1 MERMSM
7 KAVRIDRG
15 ITQEQLAKAVGVNKK
30 TVSSWE
36 RGRTRPQSD
45 KIDAICATLNV
56 TYDSIRWN
64 I

>member
-15 ITQEQLAKAVGVNKK
+15 ITQAQLAKALNVNKK

-36 RGRTRPQSD
+36 QGKTHPKLD
-45 KIDAICATLNV
+45 KIEAICEVLNV
-56 TYDSIRWN
+56 PYDGIRWN